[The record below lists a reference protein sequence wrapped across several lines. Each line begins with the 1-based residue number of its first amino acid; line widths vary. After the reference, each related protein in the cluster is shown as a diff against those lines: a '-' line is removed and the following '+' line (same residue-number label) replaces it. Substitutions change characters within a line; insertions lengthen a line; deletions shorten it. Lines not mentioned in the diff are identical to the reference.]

1 MESPRGNSSSPPPFL
16 IKTYEMVDDPAT
28 DSTVSWSPTNV
39 SFVVWNQLEFARD
52 LLPKYFKHNNFSSFV
67 RQLNTYGFRKIDP
80 DQWEFANED
89 FIRGE
94 KHLLKN
100 IHRRKP
106 VYSHSPHNQG
116 SSSGPLS
123 EAQKQDLEEE
133 IERLK
138 QEKAML
144 VNELQKHVHK
154 QHGMD
159 HQMQSLEE
167 RLQVLENR
175 HRSLMAFLTQ
185 IVQEPRFLSN
195 LVHDSGLLSKKRRLP
210 KIDYFNEDTAVEDNQ
225 IVTFQQP
232 LVGEKSDYASIH
244 MLDMEPFEK
253 IESSLN
259 SLENFFRGV
268 SQAFGDDMCYD
279 SIVACLP
286 TDVLLTEMNASSV
299 ETGASLH
306 SLLPNLY
313 PSSPCLGDIHSS
325 PETAECMSHVDTRA
339 SPQSLLHNLYPSSRC
354 LGDIHSSPETAEC
367 MSHVE
372 TPAIP
377 ATENQ
382 IDSRI
387 KVAEIDVNLEPAA
400 TEVVSSRDQTTSTTA
415 STMPTGVND
424 VFWQQF
430 LTEIPGS
437 SDTTIVQL
445 KRRDSD
451 DEHSEGKIREVEN
464 MCWNR
469 GNVDHLVEKMGNLI
483 SVEKT

>member
-1 MESPRGNSSSPPPFL
+1 MRFDLNPRSLVLDLLIGMESPRGSSSSSSPPPFL
-16 IKTYEMVDDPAT
+16 TKTYEMVDDPAT
-28 DSTVSWSPTNV
+28 NSIVSWSPTNL

-133 IERLK
+133 IERLE
-138 QEKAML
+138 QEKVML
-144 VNELQKHVHK
+144 VNELRKHVHK
-154 QHGMD
+154 QHGME

-167 RLQVLENR
+167 RLQFLGDR

-185 IVQEPRFLSN
+185 IVQEPWLLSN
-195 LVHDSGLLSKKRRLP
+195 LVQDSDLLSKKRRLP
-210 KIDYFNEDTAVEDNQ
+210 KIDYFNEDTDMEDNQ
-225 IVTFQQP
+225 TVTFQQP
-232 LVGEKSDYASIH
+232 LAGEKSDYASIQ
-244 MLDMEPFEK
+244 MFDMEPFEK
-253 IESSLN
+253 MESSLN

-268 SQAFGDDMCYD
+268 SQTSGDDMCYD

-299 ETGASLH
+299 ETGASLQ
-306 SLLPNLY
+306 SLLPNIY
-313 PSSPCLGDIHSS
+313 PSSP
-325 PETAECMSHVDTRA
+325 
-339 SPQSLLHNLYPSSRC
+339 C

-382 IDSRI
+382 TDSRI
-387 KVAEIDVNLEPAA
+387 KVADIDVNLEPAA
-400 TEVVSSRDQTTSTTA
+400 TEVDSLRDQTTSTTT

-424 VFWQQF
+424 VFWEQF

-437 SDTTIVQL
+437 SVTKVVQL

-451 DEHSEGKIREVEN
+451 DEQSEGKIRELEN
-464 MCWNR
+464 MCRNR
-469 GNVDHLVEKMGNLI
+469 KNVDHLVEKMGNLT